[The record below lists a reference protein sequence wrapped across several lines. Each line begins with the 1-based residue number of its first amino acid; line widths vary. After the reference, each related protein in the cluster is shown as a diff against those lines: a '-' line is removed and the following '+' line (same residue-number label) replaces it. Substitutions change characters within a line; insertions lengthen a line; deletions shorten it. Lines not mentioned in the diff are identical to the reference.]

1 VVLGKGLSV
10 ASLVEE
16 RMADPD
22 GTMAVDVVVETHAL
36 TTDNAAGV
44 ATGWR
49 DGELSAQ
56 GRVLAADLCRRRRE
70 DGVDAVFS
78 SDLRRAVETV
88 RIAFAGSGI
97 PVHLEWRLREC
108 DYGELNGMPVSR
120 LEAERPSRVH
130 EPFPGGESYEDVVR
144 RMAGFLAGLASTWNG
159 RRVLLGGAH
168 RNALGPRPPAARHAA
183 GGSRRRAVRLARG
196 VVVRASGRP
205 RPGQ

>member
-1 VVLGKGLSV
+1 
-10 ASLVEE
+10 
-16 RMADPD
+16 
-22 GTMAVDVVVETHAL
+22 MAVDVVFETHAL

-56 GRVLAADLCRRRRE
+56 GRVLAADLGRRRRE

-88 RIAFAGSGI
+88 RIAFAGSAI

-144 RMAGFLAGLASTWNG
+144 RVAGFLAELASTWNG
-159 RRVLLGGAH
+159 RRVLLVGHTAT
-168 RNALGPRPPAARHAA
+168 RWALDHLLLGTSLEAAVAAPFAWREGWSYVLPAGRGPVNC
-183 GGSRRRAVRLARG
+183 RRT
-196 VVVRASGRP
+196 
-205 RPGQ
+205 